1 MSSIRVPA
9 AADRLSQCR
18 GVPAPR
24 SVSAPSR
31 TIAGRHAPGDGH
43 VGGAGERWVGR
54 EHGGAR
60 PLDQAEPHLPDQD
73 QGRPAKMA
81 DLKELPDHHHL
92 QHGADAAWGHEKGIG
107 HQHELV
113 QAREERPMLEG
124 HADERVDLL
133 LERQVDAD
141 SDGAD
146 VFRRTGRPLVRR
158 LHQPWAA
165 AGDDVAAQFR
175 QRRRHALGLLV
186 TERSLP
192 RPCRAE
198 DADAIALAPG
208 WLKAGEIV
216 DQIPEP
222 EDGLPDDLFDRV
234 LVTQADRIG
243 PRSGRI
249 RGAHQATR

>member
-1 MSSIRVPA
+1 MPPGATRKASDISTNWCRRVKNVRCSKAMPTNVLTSCSNGRSTRIPTERTCSGELA
-9 AADRLSQCR
+9 A
-18 GVPAPR
+18 P
-24 SVSAPSR
+24 
-31 TIAGRHAPGDGH
+31 
-43 VGGAGERWVGR
+43 
-54 EHGGAR
+54 
-60 PLDQAEPHLPDQD
+60 
-73 QGRPAKMA
+73 
-81 DLKELPDHHHL
+81 
-92 QHGADAAWGHEKGIG
+92 
-107 HQHELV
+107 
-113 QAREERPMLEG
+113 
-124 HADERVDLL
+124 
-133 LERQVDAD
+133 
-141 SDGAD
+141 
-146 VFRRTGRPLVRR
+146 
-158 LHQPWAA
+158 
-165 AGDDVAAQFR
+165 GDDVAAQFR

-222 EDGLPDDLFDRV
+222 EDGLPDDLLDRV